1 MALTITT
8 NFSALSAQRHASST
22 ETAVQRSIQRL
33 STGMRINGAADD
45 AAGLAISE
53 RMTASIRSSDQS
65 KRNVNDSVSLLQ
77 VADGVMA
84 GLIDRLQ
91 RLRELAVQSGNGS
104 YGTTDKA
111 ALQQEAN
118 KLLEG
123 ITADADGAK
132 FNGEALFSNSTYSI
146 GGDENKRALLDR
158 LKIGWLNE
166 AENLIRTYFGIEGD
180 GRPLTIGLDNS
191 DGASGVLAYVEG
203 LVAGDGSWYNL
214 HMQFDMADFPAT
226 NMSNDRIVAHEL
238 AHAVMARTMNFSAL
252 PNWFREGTA
261 ELIHGADE
269 RLAGAVAGSGVAAV
283 VATVAGGFSY
293 ESAYAASRY
302 LHSELKEMG
311 VEGGIKAI
319 MQYLDQDQTADLDDA
334 LNAVTSGVYATN
346 AAFVADFSANGADYI
361 TNEMNLTNA
370 DTGAIGGFDAD
381 GGAVRSSDFVI
392 DDFAAYP
399 DVLDGFDE
407 RFPTLGGTTV
417 TKQYVFQ
424 VGENVNDTMRVGLS
438 ALNASALGLKDFDL
452 EAIPALNIMH
462 VDQALEYVAMQRAN
476 VGASMS
482 RLDSIAATLAT
493 KSENMSAARSRIRD
507 ADYAEETVVLTKT
520 MILREAATSMMAQ
533 ANASPRI
540 VLSLLR

>member
-1 MALTITT
+1 MALTITP

-33 STGMRINGAADD
+33 STGMRINGATDD

-77 VADGVMA
+77 VADGVIA

-91 RLRELAVQSGNGS
+91 RLRELAVQSGNAS
-104 YGTTDKA
+104 YGAADKA

-203 LVAGDGSWYNL
+203 LVAADGSWYNL
-214 HMQFDMADFPAT
+214 HMQFDMADFGPP
-226 NMSNDRIVAHEL
+226 NLSSDRIVAHEL

-269 RLAGAVAGSGVAAV
+269 RLAAGIAGSSVAAV
-283 VATVAGGFSY
+283 VATVGGGFSY

-302 LHSELKEMG
+302 LHSELKGMG
-311 VEGGIKAI
+311 VEGGIKAV

-334 LNAVTSGVYATN
+334 LNAVTGGVYATN

-392 DDFAAYP
+392 DDFTAYP

-407 RFPTLGGTTV
+407 RFPTLGGTTL
-417 TKQYVFQ
+417 TKQYVLQ
-424 VGENVNDTMRVGLS
+424 VGENVNDTVSVGGS
-438 ALNASALGLKDFDL
+438 RPSMPRHWVSKAST
-452 EAIPALNIMH
+452 
-462 VDQALEYVAMQRAN
+462 
-476 VGASMS
+476 S
-482 RLDSIAATLAT
+482 RLFRL
-493 KSENMSAARSRIRD
+493 
-507 ADYAEETVVLTKT
+507 
-520 MILREAATSMMAQ
+520 
-533 ANASPRI
+533 
-540 VLSLLR
+540 